1 MCAGVRYA
9 PPSSRQYAEASPQT
23 LETPCSLAG
32 VEMFTV
38 FWPVQ
43 ESRGGEGGEEV
54 PGTKRLSHSR
64 GRVRDALRTVVA
76 PRYIMSAWPAQ
87 RGIYGHTDP

>member
-1 MCAGVRYA
+1 MQDAYRCLVERTLCLLRSWLTMIGRELVAVTRHVRWGRYA

-32 VEMFTV
+32 VEMFTA

-43 ESRGGEGGEEV
+43 ESRDGEGGEEV
-54 PGTKRLSHSR
+54 P
-64 GRVRDALRTVVA
+64 
-76 PRYIMSAWPAQ
+76 
-87 RGIYGHTDP
+87 